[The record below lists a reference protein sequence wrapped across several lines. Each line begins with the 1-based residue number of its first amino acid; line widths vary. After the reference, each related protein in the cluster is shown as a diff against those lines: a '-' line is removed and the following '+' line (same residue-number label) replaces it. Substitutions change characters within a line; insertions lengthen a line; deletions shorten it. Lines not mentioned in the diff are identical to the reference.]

1 MRPPRIDRRTRPEQ
15 GDRFTFGGCG
25 RALSVAAL
33 GTAEAVEGSI
43 LGHPAP
49 SPLTPCQLREVSG
62 QAVDQR
68 RNGLRRQVVQLIG
81 IGHEVVELPLAAVV
95 FHRVAVV
102 DT

>member
-33 GTAEAVEGSI
+33 GTAEAVEGGI

-49 SPLTPCQLREVSG
+49 SPLTPCQLREAGG
-62 QAVDQR
+62 QALDQTR
-68 RNGLRRQVVQLIG
+68 IGLRRQVVQLVG
-81 IGHEVVELPLAAVV
+81 ISHEVIVLPLTAVV
-95 FHRVAVV
+95 FHIEAVV
-102 DT
+102 GT